1 MFVEVEVD
9 KHAPEEEAGPGL
21 PGFISRLVLGDDLLP
36 LLSLLIS

>member
-9 KHAPEEEAGPGL
+9 IHAPEEEAGPG
-21 PGFISRLVLGDDLLP
+21 FIRLLGDDLPP